1 MSPLRRRVVWQIVR
15 LAAAGA
21 AAGLVARAQAAPSPA
36 EQQRIESLIRFVEG
50 QPGIRFVRNDTAYT
64 PAQAGKFLRGKLE
77 SMGSKVETARQF
89 IDQIA
94 TRSSTSG
101 KPYTVQLPDGRSV
114 PAAQFLGDELA
125 RIERGS

>member
-1 MSPLRRRVVWQIVR
+1 MSERSRRVF
-15 LAAAGA
+15 LGA
-21 AAGLVARAQAAPSPA
+21 AAALLAGAGVARAAPSDA
-36 EQQRIESLIRFVEG
+36 EARKIESLIRFVEARKDL
-50 QPGIRFVRNDTAYT
+50 RFVRNGSGHTA
-64 PAQAGKFLRGKLE
+64 AQAGRFLRGKLD
-77 SMGSKVETARQF
+77 SMGKSASTAREF

-101 KPYTVQLPDGRSV
+101 QPYTVETEGRSI